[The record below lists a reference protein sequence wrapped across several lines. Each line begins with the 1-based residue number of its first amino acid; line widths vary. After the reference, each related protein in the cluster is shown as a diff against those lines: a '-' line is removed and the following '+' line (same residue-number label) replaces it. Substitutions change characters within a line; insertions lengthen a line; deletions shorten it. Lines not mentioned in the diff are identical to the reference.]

1 MPAPSVTRQFLGTC
15 VLVRVQLARASES
28 FDLDIAFER
37 LLACGKLTQDD
48 VAFLTDF
55 LEHEKPVKE
64 QGAALD
70 EAWAADAIRRVHAI
84 TSGNLNMGD
93 SA

>member
-1 MPAPSVTRQFLGTC
+1 MPAPSITRRFLGTC
-15 VLVRVQLARASES
+15 VLARMQVIRAAEC
-28 FDLDIAFER
+28 FDLGRAFE
-37 LLACGKLTQDD
+37 LLQECGKLTSED

-70 EAWAADAIRRVHAI
+70 EAWAEDAIRRVHAI
-84 TSGNLNMGD
+84 TSGKLNLGD